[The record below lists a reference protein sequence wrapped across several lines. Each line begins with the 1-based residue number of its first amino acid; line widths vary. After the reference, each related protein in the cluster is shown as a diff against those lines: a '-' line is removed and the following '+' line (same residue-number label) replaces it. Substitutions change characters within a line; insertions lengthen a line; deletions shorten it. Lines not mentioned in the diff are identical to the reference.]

1 MTNEIITLETR
12 TELETQNKTVLER
25 VKAMEIKTEQTNT
38 EATGLLKI
46 LKDARLK
53 AETIFKPAET
63 SAKKAYDEVR
73 ALRDLFLVPLKDG
86 ETTIRQKIGE
96 FVRAE
101 NDRRAELQRKADQK
115 FEKAAAKAEA
125 TGKPMTAAPQ
135 VVAKVSAPAGTT
147 YVTRWHAEVRDIK
160 PLCRAVA
167 DGIVPENYVSGNMP
181 ILNALAIDQKEK
193 KEIAPGVMAV
203 PEVSVSQRA

>member
-53 AETIFKPAET
+53 VETTFKPAET

-96 FVRAE
+96 FVRVE
-101 NDRRAELQRKADQK
+101 NERRATLQKKADEK
-115 FEKAAAKAEA
+115 FEKAAARAEA
-125 TGKPMTAAPQ
+125 TGKPMTAAPV
-135 VVAKVSAPAGTT
+135 VVAHVSAPEGVSYTE
-147 YVTRWHAEVRDIK
+147 RWSANVVDMVA
-160 PLCRAVA
+160 LCRAVA
-167 DGIVPENYVSGNMP
+167 DGKAPAEYVLPNLP
-181 ILNALAIDQKEK
+181 ALNAIARTSKDKLAI
-193 KEIAPGVMAV
+193 PGVVAEKQV
-203 PEVSVSQRA
+203 TTNVRI